1 LELLISKCER
11 TCWTLSDTIYVL
23 DLHGSTKKNEVGLDR
38 SKDEN
43 VFNIQQG
50 ASINIFIKT
59 GLKEKGQYCN

>member
-1 LELLISKCER
+1 M
-11 TCWTLSDTIYVL
+11 
-23 DLHGSTKKNEVGLDR
+23 KNEVGLDR